1 MPTTQEKI
9 SANAMAGIV
18 ATEGEN
24 VQRLMSNA
32 QRPNQAG
39 QELIVSVR
47 DVIDSLAR
55 GGIGPDQTNIAEID
69 IIDPAVRRSRNR
81 CRQSR

>member
-1 MPTTQEKI
+1 MPEKI
-9 SANAMAGIV
+9 NANAMAGIV

-24 VQRLMSNA
+24 VPTPTSNA
-32 QRPNQAG
+32 QRLNQKD

-47 DVIDSLAR
+47 GVIDSVAT
-55 GGIGPDQTNIAEID
+55 GWIGPGQTDIAKID